1 VADPTRGHTEARA
14 RGGVARSREAGAVRA
29 GERRGDIIEGEADR
43 QALRREEREA
53 WPKPFAIPQQAVG
66 EAGRRVKANRGAA
79 GIAGESLAAF
89 EPQLRG
95 NLSRIWNRLAAGS
108 DCPPPGKEGEIP
120 QARGGVRPLGIA
132 TVGARGAQTVAQRAL
147 APQLEP
153 PFDPDA

>member
-1 VADPTRGHTEARA
+1 LQE
-14 RGGVARSREAGAVRA
+14 GVVE
-29 GERRGDIIEGEADR
+29 EG
-43 QALRREEREA
+43 
-53 WPKPFAIPQQAVG
+53 W
-66 EAGRRVKANRGAA
+66 RVKANRGGA
-79 GIAGESLAAF
+79 GNAGKRLAAF